1 MLDVKI
7 KYLVKQLNCAS
18 KRKLLNNELTKV
30 CSFKHKSQ
38 LPQIAQA
45 FYEHLGYGYVG
56 SKSDYIIFDIFF
68 PEFYN
73 KSEAYDVN
81 YHGVD
86 TYFDF
91 EKKHLLENII
101 IIGSDVDGNLFGID
115 ISKNS
120 DTIVSQW
127 KVGGRDYSNFF
138 SYIESILG
146 EHGF

>member
-7 KYLVKQLNCAS
+7 KYLVNQLNYAL

-30 CSFKHKSQ
+30 CCFKNKSQ

-56 SKSDYIIFDIFF
+56 SNSDYMIFDIVL
-68 PEFYN
+68 PDFYH
-73 KSEAYDVN
+73 KSEVYNVN

-91 EKKHLLENII
+91 DEKHLLENII
-101 IIGSDVDGNLFGID
+101 IIGGDVDGNLFGID
-115 ISKNS
+115 VSKNS
-120 DTIVSQW
+120 DIIVSQW
-127 KVGGRDYSNFF
+127 QVKGRDYSNLF

-146 EHGF
+146 EYEF